1 MSAEEKDRINF
12 VLKLE
17 EDINALK
24 AMREESKG
32 KWLIASEHHLFVGEG
47 NGINQTG
54 FTVRSVMQSHYPMFN
69 TIDEAQKH
77 IDPYLIDGGG
87 SPIINKPI
95 EAEKFFTE
103 EIDTLESC
111 REFLVKSIK
120 NKSDSEDLHCL

>member
-54 FTVRSVMQSHYPMFN
+54 FTVRSVM
-69 TIDEAQKH
+69 
-77 IDPYLIDGGG
+77 
-87 SPIINKPI
+87 
-95 EAEKFFTE
+95 
-103 EIDTLESC
+103 
-111 REFLVKSIK
+111 
-120 NKSDSEDLHCL
+120 